1 MDLSYALASSY
12 LQLSQ
17 FSQSVQLVRVKTGR
31 WVPTGHGGSWRY
43 RARKELEHAGLGLG
57 ITHIKEEAR
66 GSRLGPDCTGNKT
79 RGPELGLRPARTEDE
94 AMANRLGVGSARIGD
109 EPRGL
114 GHGPGPARIG
124 DERRGLGL
132 GFALALLALRVR
144 RRALGACVL
153 PCGPP
158 ACSSHFNVQE
168 C

>member
-1 MDLSYALASSY
+1 MQGLGSAS
-12 LQLSQ
+12 
-17 FSQSVQLVRVKTGR
+17 
-31 WVPTGHGGSWRY
+31 PTSRRRRG
-43 RARKELEHAGLGLG
+43 AAGLGL
-57 ITHIKEEAR
+57 TVFSAVLLSSTAENN
-66 GSRLGPDCTGNKT
+66 CTGNKT
-79 RGPELGLRPARTEDE
+79 RGPELGLRPARTGDE

-124 DERRGLGL
+124 DKRRGLGL
-132 GFALALLALRVR
+132 GFALALLVLRMR

-153 PCGPP
+153 PRGPP

>member
-1 MDLSYALASSY
+1 VGGYHRA
-12 LQLSQ
+12 
-17 FSQSVQLVRVKTGR
+17 
-31 WVPTGHGGSWRY
+31 PTGHGGSWRY
-43 RARKELEHAGLGLG
+43 WARKELEHAGLGLG
-57 ITHIKEEAR
+57 IAHTKEEAR

-79 RGPELGLRPARTEDE
+79 RGLELGLRPARTGNA
-94 AMANRLGVGSARIGD
+94 AMANRIGVGSARIGD

-124 DERRGLGL
+124 DKRRGPGL
-132 GFALALLALRVR
+132 GFALALLVLRIR

-153 PCGPP
+153 PYGPP